1 MKIESKPR
9 RPVLVPLIAAV
20 AATLALAACDRGAT
34 DNRTAGQRVDDTVA
48 AAGDKAREVRDDSAT
63 AARDA
68 AITAEVNAQLAKD
81 PSLSALRI
89 DVDTDAGRVALK
101 GSAPSA
107 EAKDRASQL
116 ARNVDG
122 VKDVD
127 NQLVI
132 GNG

>member
-1 MKIESKPR
+1 MKHPESTR

-20 AATLALAACDRGAT
+20 AATFALAACDRGAT
-34 DNRTAGQRVDDTVA
+34 DNRTAGERVDATVA
-48 AAGDKAREVRDDSAT
+48 AVEDKAREVRSEAST

-81 PSLSALRI
+81 PALSALRI

-107 EAKDRASQL
+107 EAKDRATQL
-116 ARNVDG
+116 ARTVEG
-122 VKDVD
+122 VTDVD
-127 NQLVI
+127 NQLVV